1 MKKPPAS
8 DMMRVRSEIMP
19 QVRELNRL
27 IRDGYAED
35 VCRGVDLLI
44 RSIEHGESFGYG
56 HAIARIEKLEE
67 NFQNLEN
74 LVPARSPQAEPAL
87 AIREADLLRKF
98 GIDAKRVERAIAAGH
113 SREKWI
119 ALQTGWQSVGFGRWV
134 AERQLGVRVFEE
146 CPREKNARTLLISGK
161 SMLS

>member
-1 MKKPPAS
+1 MKKTPAS

-27 IRDGYAED
+27 VRDGYAED
-35 VCRGVDLLI
+35 VRRGVDLLI

-56 HAIARIEKLEE
+56 HAIARIEQLEAV
-67 NFQNLEN
+67 FQNLEN
-74 LVPARSPQAEPAL
+74 SGAQQRSPQAEPAL

-98 GIDAKRVERAIAAGH
+98 GIDAQRLEGAIAAGH

-119 ALQTGWQSVGFGRWV
+119 ALQTGWQAIGFGRWLPG
-134 AERQLGVRVFEE
+134 A
-146 CPREKNARTLLISGK
+146 
-161 SMLS
+161 